1 MIDMPKALLL
11 CSILILPAAAIA
23 QTPAAPAPAP
33 APAPA
38 TAAPAI
44 APAAIKVGKM
54 LVSSDGHRLG
64 RIDQVDKG
72 SDGAPVTVELFSSD
86 GIRYVPVATLSPA
99 NAGFATTMTY
109 AAVMKSK

>member
-11 CSILILPAAAIA
+11 CSILVLPAAAIA
-23 QTPAAPAPAP
+23 QTPA
-33 APAPA
+33 APA

-72 SDGAPVTVELFSSD
+72 SDGAPLTVELFSSD

>member
-23 QTPAAPAPAP
+23 QTPAAP